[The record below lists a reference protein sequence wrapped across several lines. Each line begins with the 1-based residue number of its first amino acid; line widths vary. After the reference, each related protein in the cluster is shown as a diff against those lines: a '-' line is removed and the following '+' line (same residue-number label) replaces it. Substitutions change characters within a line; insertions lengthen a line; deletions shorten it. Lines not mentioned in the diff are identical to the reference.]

1 MLAVVSGAL
10 ELDLTDNGDV
20 INVAME
26 KLMDGMCTHSHVYM
40 HRMRALPVRVSILLH
55 SHMILPLH
63 VCVYNYCKSLLH
75 NNNIVMQD
83 F

>member
-26 KLMDGMCTHSHVYM
+26 KLMDGMCTHTVTY
-40 HRMRALPVRVSILLH
+40 I
-55 SHMILPLH
+55 
-63 VCVYNYCKSLLH
+63 C
-75 NNNIVMQD
+75 IVGESCQ
-83 F
+83 

>member
-26 KLMDGMCTHSHVYM
+26 KLMDGMCTHNHVYM
-40 HRMRALPVRVSILLH
+40 HRMRALPVRVSILYTV
-55 SHMILPLH
+55 I
-63 VCVYNYCKSLLH
+63 
-75 NNNIVMQD
+75 
-83 F
+83 